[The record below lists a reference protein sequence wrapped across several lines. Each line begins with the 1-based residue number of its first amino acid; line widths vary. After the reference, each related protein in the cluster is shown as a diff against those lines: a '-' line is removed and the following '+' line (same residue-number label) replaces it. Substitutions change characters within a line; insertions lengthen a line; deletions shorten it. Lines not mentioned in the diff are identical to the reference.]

1 MLHITFF
8 ALGKWSILFFFF
20 KKNDKAIFCSES
32 WIFLWRSRLVFHWW
46 QICILGN
53 PPLPNPFG
61 DPNLSQPIM
70 PIQQNVADILFVRTS
85 YVKKIIEDCSNSE
98 ETVKLLRFCCWE
110 NPQFSSTVLSEL
122 LWQVKGKYTFI
133 CLYNLLFYFYYIFK
147 YTITLVLGVQH
158 SDLMFLHITKGS
170 PRLLL

>member
-1 MLHITFF
+1 MYTGSCVL
-8 ALGKWSILFFFF
+8 
-20 KKNDKAIFCSES
+20 
-32 WIFLWRSRLVFHWW
+32 LWRSLLVFHWW

-122 LWQVKGKYTFI
+122 LWQVKENTRSSSSIIWFVNSFKLFTVSYLFLGCIFLHLRTPALFGSAFA
-133 CLYNLLFYFYYIFK
+133 NLADWGLLADSQVS
-147 YTITLVLGVQH
+147 TLVCYLPVQ
-158 SDLMFLHITKGS
+158 
-170 PRLLL
+170 LLD

>member
-1 MLHITFF
+1 MHFIILVYLIIVMPKTTFF
-8 ALGKWSILFFFF
+8 MVLRNIDLKCYFSKIKNSYTVFYGESYIIL
-20 KKNDKAIFCSES
+20 
-32 WIFLWRSRLVFHWW
+32 LWRSLLVFHWW

-122 LWQVKGKYTFI
+122 LWQV
-133 CLYNLLFYFYYIFK
+133 NR
-147 YTITLVLGVQH
+147 TINIHMSL
-158 SDLMFLHITKGS
+158 
-170 PRLLL
+170 

>member
-8 ALGKWSILFFFF
+8 VLGKWSILFFSL

-32 WIFLWRSRLVFHWW
+32 WIFLWRSRLVFHWR
-46 QICILGN
+46 QICVLGN

-122 LWQVKGKYTFI
+122 LWQVKEKYTFI
-133 CLYNLLFYFYYIFK
+133 CLYNLFFYFY
-147 YTITLVLGVQH
+147 VLLGAYLDAYFQ
-158 SDLMFLHITKGS
+158 L
-170 PRLLL
+170 RLLLPSAWLFLFSC

>member
-1 MLHITFF
+1 MLVLTFKF
-8 ALGKWSILFFFF
+8 CIFIVLRKSDIKYFFSKIKIHKLFR
-20 KKNDKAIFCSES
+20 SES
-32 WIFLWRSRLVFHWW
+32 YVFLWRSLFF
-46 QICILGN
+46 IDDKSILGN

-122 LWQVKGKYTFI
+122 LWQVKRK
-133 CLYNLLFYFYYIFK
+133 
-147 YTITLVLGVQH
+147 
-158 SDLMFLHITKGS
+158 
-170 PRLLL
+170 